1 MNDTVRRR
9 RNQKLHLS
17 CHPEARS
24 PWPGKIQSKL
34 ASAGRV
40 LRLVGLRRRLLLAT
54 GIAILLCLAW
64 AGCSG
69 FFINPSIS
77 SIFITPASTTIAV
90 NGTQQLTATGTYS
103 DGSRQPLSGS
113 TVGWSSSNDTV
124 ATITNGGLVTG
135 VATGTATITAT
146 AQGVSGTASV
156 TVTVQNLTSISITT
170 TQGSTL
176 PQSTASMSGIPSTLQ
191 FYAYAN
197 GSASQDITNA
207 VTWSSSNT
215 GVATISTGLSS
226 GGNGVATSVATGTT
240 VITATSAGSTGTV
253 TSNRITLTVQ

>member
-17 CHPEARS
+17 CQPETRS
-24 PWPGKIQSKL
+24 PLPGKIQSKL
-34 ASAGRV
+34 ASAARV
-40 LRLVGLRRRLLLAT
+40 LRLVSRRRRLVLAT
-54 GIAILLCLAW
+54 GIAILLCLMS
-64 AGCSG
+64 AGCTG
-69 FFINPSIS
+69 FFINPTIS

-113 TVGWSSSNDTV
+113 TVGWSSSDDTV
-124 ATITNGGLVTG
+124 VAITNGGLVTG
-135 VATGTATITAT
+135 VSLGTATITAT
-146 AQGVSGTASV
+146 AQGVSGTGTV
-156 TVTVQNLTSISITT
+156 TVTVQNLTTISITT

-176 PQSTASMSGIPSTLQ
+176 PQSTATMSGIPSTLQ

-197 GSASQDITNA
+197 GSANQDITNA

-215 GVATISTGLSS
+215 STATISTGKGS
-226 GGNGVATSVATGTT
+226 GSGVATSVAVGTT
-240 VITATSAGSTGTV
+240 VITATSAGSIGTV
-253 TSNRITLTVQ
+253 TSNPITLTVQ

>member
-1 MNDTVRRR
+1 MKDILRRR

-17 CHPEARS
+17 SHGS
-24 PWPGKIQSKL
+24 
-34 ASAGRV
+34 V
-40 LRLVGLRRRLLLAT
+40 LRRLGLRRRLLLAT

-64 AGCSG
+64 AGCTG

-77 SIFITPASTTIAV
+77 SIFITPASTTIAI

-113 TVGWSSSNDTV
+113 AVGWSSSDDTV
-124 ATITNGGLVTG
+124 ATISNGGLVTG
-135 VATGTATITAT
+135 VGTGTATITAT
-146 AQGVSGTASV
+146 AQGVSGTGSV
-156 TVTVQNLTSISITT
+156 TVTVENLTTISITT

-197 GSASQDITNA
+197 GSANQDITNA
-207 VTWSSSNT
+207 VIWSSST
-215 GVATISTGLSS
+215 TSTATISTGLSS
-226 GGNGVATSVATGTT
+226 GSGLATSVAVGTT
-240 VITATSAGSTGTV
+240 VITATSAGSVGTV
-253 TSNRITLTVQ
+253 TSNPITLTVQ